1 MSRRLD
7 PQAYAALRS
16 EVLQR
21 DGWRCQWCGSLN
33 GVEVHHLIH
42 RSQGGAD
49 LPENLLPVLI
59 GIFGPALGA
68 LSARNLLRNWLRGWF

>member
-16 EVLQR
+16 AVLQR
-21 DGWRCQWCGSLN
+21 DGWRCQWCGSLT

-49 LPENLLPVLI
+49 SPENLLSLCVHCH
-59 GIFGPALGA
+59 ALAHNTQGA
-68 LSARNLLRNWLRGWF
+68 FARTTRP